1 MSRLWRAWIMP
12 LPDLTH
18 LQFLVLTTL
27 LEGEQ
32 TGRYIRE
39 RLADEGQRKTG
50 PAFYQMMARLEDSG
64 LVKGW
69 YDQRIIEGQIIK
81 ERRYKLTA
89 TGERAWAEVRDFYLA
104 HGKLGFQGVQP

>member
-1 MSRLWRAWIMP
+1 MP

-32 TGRYIRE
+32 PGRYVRE
-39 RLADEGQRKTG
+39 KLADQGQRKTG
-50 PAFYQMMARLEDSG
+50 PAFYQMMARLEDGG
-64 LVKGW
+64 LVEGW
-69 YDQRIIEGQIIK
+69 YDQKIVEGQIIK

-89 TGERAWAEVRDFYLA
+89 SGVRAWQDVWDFYLA
-104 HGKLGFQGVQP
+104 HGRLGFHGVHS